1 MVFFIQG
8 RRLETLVQDPG
19 GDTLFCPLKTIPGGY
34 VVTPQSPPG
43 DTKGERLSQLGS
55 WSCPPLHRKTPL
67 GDGSLPGPPSEHR
80 AGHCQCFT
88 APRWQLHLLSQVPDL
103 LHRETLQDC

>member
-19 GDTLFCPLKTIPGGY
+19 GDTSIEDNSRGLRCHTPESPWGHERGKTEPA
-34 VVTPQSPPG
+34 
-43 DTKGERLSQLGS
+43 RLLVL
-55 WSCPPLHRKTPL
+55 PPLHRKTPL